1 MPSAS
6 SSSSS
11 SPSSSGLPSSNSS
24 ASQSSSASSSGAQ
37 GDRSS
42 DASSSAASQ
51 SSASSSSTSG
61 SQGQAADSA
70 SQTAGAGPTAAP
82 TSGSGASDSPG
93 RDAGSQSRFPGQ
105 QSGADGSRDSATGD
119 LNDGN
124 QGSSSSGLG
133 GASGDYS
140 LDTLPDGVL
149 SGAGGGQS
157 AGVMTAAE
165 RAAVLDDRLRRGYE
179 TFDGFILS
187 ERERAQSESNAAGSV
202 AIGGS
207 DGGGNEGQPQTLPE
221 SGVVV
226 ASQQVS
232 TPPARTESFP
242 PPEDIPSGRDDD
254 VVARQ
259 LREAAMS
266 EPDPELREALWDEYR
281 NYTGLGEP
289 Q

>member
-1 MPSAS
+1 M
-6 SSSSS
+6 
-11 SPSSSGLPSSNSS
+11 
-24 ASQSSSASSSGAQ
+24 
-37 GDRSS
+37 
-42 DASSSAASQ
+42 
-51 SSASSSSTSG
+51 TS
-61 SQGQAADSA
+61 
-70 SQTAGAGPTAAP
+70 
-82 TSGSGASDSPG
+82 
-93 RDAGSQSRFPGQ
+93 
-105 QSGADGSRDSATGD
+105 
-119 LNDGN
+119 
-124 QGSSSSGLG
+124 
-133 GASGDYS
+133 
-140 LDTLPDGVL
+140 
-149 SGAGGGQS
+149 
-157 AGVMTAAE
+157 AE

-202 AIGGS
+202 AIGGGAA
-207 DGGGNEGQPQTLPE
+207 GGAGNEGQPQTLPE

-266 EPDPELREALWDEYR
+266 ESDPELREALWDEYR

>member
-1 MPSAS
+1 
-6 SSSSS
+6 
-11 SPSSSGLPSSNSS
+11 
-24 ASQSSSASSSGAQ
+24 
-37 GDRSS
+37 
-42 DASSSAASQ
+42 
-51 SSASSSSTSG
+51 
-61 SQGQAADSA
+61 
-70 SQTAGAGPTAAP
+70 
-82 TSGSGASDSPG
+82 
-93 RDAGSQSRFPGQ
+93 
-105 QSGADGSRDSATGD
+105 
-119 LNDGN
+119 
-124 QGSSSSGLG
+124 
-133 GASGDYS
+133 
-140 LDTLPDGVL
+140 
-149 SGAGGGQS
+149 
-157 AGVMTAAE
+157 MTAAE

-207 DGGGNEGQPQTLPE
+207 AGGGGGNEGQPQTLPE
-221 SGVVV
+221 SGAPSAAVV

-232 TPPARTESFP
+232 TPSARTESFP

-259 LREAAMS
+259 LREAAMN

>member
-1 MPSAS
+1 
-6 SSSSS
+6 
-11 SPSSSGLPSSNSS
+11 
-24 ASQSSSASSSGAQ
+24 
-37 GDRSS
+37 
-42 DASSSAASQ
+42 
-51 SSASSSSTSG
+51 
-61 SQGQAADSA
+61 
-70 SQTAGAGPTAAP
+70 
-82 TSGSGASDSPG
+82 
-93 RDAGSQSRFPGQ
+93 
-105 QSGADGSRDSATGD
+105 
-119 LNDGN
+119 
-124 QGSSSSGLG
+124 
-133 GASGDYS
+133 

-207 DGGGNEGQPQTLPE
+207 AGGGGGSNEGQPQTLPE

-266 EPDPELREALWDEYR
+266 EPDPELRERMWDEYR
-281 NYTGLGEP
+281 NYTGLSEP

>member
-1 MPSAS
+1 
-6 SSSSS
+6 
-11 SPSSSGLPSSNSS
+11 
-24 ASQSSSASSSGAQ
+24 
-37 GDRSS
+37 
-42 DASSSAASQ
+42 
-51 SSASSSSTSG
+51 
-61 SQGQAADSA
+61 
-70 SQTAGAGPTAAP
+70 
-82 TSGSGASDSPG
+82 
-93 RDAGSQSRFPGQ
+93 
-105 QSGADGSRDSATGD
+105 
-119 LNDGN
+119 
-124 QGSSSSGLG
+124 
-133 GASGDYS
+133 
-140 LDTLPDGVL
+140 
-149 SGAGGGQS
+149 
-157 AGVMTAAE
+157 MTAAE
-165 RAAVLDDRLRRGYE
+165 LAAVLDDRLRRGYE

-202 AIGGS
+202 AIGGAGGS
-207 DGGGNEGQPQTLPE
+207 AGGDGGNEGQPQTLPA

-259 LREAAMS
+259 LREAATN